1 MTTPP
6 FGPTTP
12 LSASP
17 FLSRLPLFTLNT
29 GGSAV
34 NNYPLVAFKPGFPL
48 QAAELNEIQENFAI
62 QQTLSNTLLTNW
74 LRYETSAVLTGS
86 PTDIYTGPGWNGA
99 IPLDPAYVTASPA
112 GVVAR
117 MGWYLIT
124 LPVSNLKFWVYNDT
138 DFAPNSAGIL
148 SAYYFGFSISS
159 EFIPC
164 SNTVTDPGWEF
175 NDQSSG
181 GFESSTCGANR
192 FKININ
198 GVLANT
204 SLSSGFVP
212 ITRVTSA
219 SAGSLLRFINNKLV
233 TRLS

>member
-12 LSASP
+12 LSESP
-17 FLSRLPLFTLNT
+17 FLSRLPSFTLNT
-29 GGSAV
+29 NGAAV

-74 LRYETSAVLTGS
+74 LTYGTSIELTGS

-99 IPLDPAYVTASPA
+99 IPLDPAYVTATPA
-112 GVVAR
+112 GVIAR

-138 DFAPNSAGIL
+138 DFVPNTFGL
-148 SAYYFGFSISS
+148 SSNYYFGFSISS

-164 SNTVTDPGWEF
+164 SNTDTDSGWEF

-198 GVLANT
+198 GVSAMT
-204 SLSSGFVP
+204 SPISGFVP
-212 ITRVTSA
+212 ITKVTS
-219 SAGSLLRFINNKLV
+219 STAGSLLRFINNKLV
-233 TRLS
+233 TRI

>member
-6 FGPTTP
+6 FGSTTP
-12 LSASP
+12 LSESP

-29 GGSAV
+29 GDVV

-74 LRYETSAVLTGS
+74 LTYGTSAELTGS

-99 IPLDPAYVTASPA
+99 IPLDPAYVTASTA
-112 GVVAR
+112 GVVAGI
-117 MGWYLIT
+117 GWYLIT

-138 DFAPNSAGIL
+138 SFAPLPLGLASTH
-148 SAYYFGFSISS
+148 YFGFSISS

-164 SNTVTDPGWEF
+164 SNTDTDSGWEF

-181 GFESSTCGANR
+181 SFESSTCGANR

-198 GVLANT
+198 GVLAST
-204 SLSSGFVP
+204 SLIPGFVP
-212 ITRVTSA
+212 ITRVTS
-219 SAGSLLRFINNKLV
+219 STAGSLLRFMNNKLV
-233 TRLS
+233 ARI

>member
-1 MTTPP
+1 MTNHQP
-6 FGPTTP
+6 FGTTTP
-12 LSASP
+12 LSQSP

-29 GGSAV
+29 GGVV

-74 LRYETSAVLTGS
+74 LTYGTSAELTGS

-99 IPLDPAYVTASPA
+99 IPLDPRYVTASTA
-112 GVVAR
+112 GVVADI
-117 MGWYLIT
+117 GWYLIT

-138 DFAPNSAGIL
+138 VFPANFVGIQ
-148 SAYYFGFSISS
+148 SSHYFGFSISS

-164 SNTVTDPGWEF
+164 SNTDTDPGWEF

-181 GFESSTCGANR
+181 SFESSTCGANR

-198 GVLANT
+198 GVLANP

-212 ITRVTSA
+212 ITRATQT
-219 SAGSLLRFINNKLV
+219 LLRFMNNKLI
-233 TRLS
+233 TQI

>member
-12 LSASP
+12 LSESP

-74 LRYETSAVLTGS
+74 LTYGTSIELTGS
-86 PTDIYTGPGWNGA
+86 PTDVYTGPGWNGA
-99 IPLDPAYVTASPA
+99 IPLDPRYVTATPA
-112 GVVAR
+112 GVIAR

-138 DFAPNSAGIL
+138 DFDANRLALTPG
-148 SAYYFGFSISS
+148 YYFGFSISS

-164 SNTVTDPGWEF
+164 SNTESDAGWSF
-175 NDQSSG
+175 NDESSG
-181 GFESSTCGANR
+181 NFESSTCGANR

-198 GVLANT
+198 SVLATAN
-204 SLSSGFVP
+204 LSPGFVP
-212 ITRVTSA
+212 ITRATNT
-219 SAGSLLRFINNKLV
+219 LLRFMNNKLI
-233 TRLS
+233 TTI

>member
-1 MTTPP
+1 MTNHQP

-12 LSASP
+12 LSESP

-148 SAYYFGFSISS
+148 SAHYFGFSISS

-164 SNTVTDPGWEF
+164 SNTDTDPGWEF

-181 GFESSTCGANR
+181 SFESSTCGANR

-198 GVLANT
+198 GVLANI

-212 ITRVTSA
+212 ITRVTNA

-233 TRLS
+233 TRI

>member
-99 IPLDPAYVTASPA
+99 IPLDPAYVTASLA
-112 GVVAR
+112 GVVAGK
-117 MGWYLIT
+117 GWYLIT

-138 DFAPNSAGIL
+138 DFVPNFLGIQT
-148 SAYYFGFSISS
+148 SHYFGFSISS
-159 EFIPC
+159 EFITC
-164 SNTVTDPGWEF
+164 SNTDTDPGWEF

-181 GFESSTCGANR
+181 SFESSTCGANR

>member
-6 FGPTTP
+6 FGTTTP
-12 LSASP
+12 LSESP

-29 GGSAV
+29 GGAAV

-99 IPLDPAYVTASPA
+99 IPLDPAYVTATPA
-112 GVVAR
+112 GVIAR

-138 DFAPNSAGIL
+138 DFVPNSLGL
-148 SAYYFGFSISS
+148 SSNHYFGFSISS

-164 SNTVTDPGWEF
+164 SNTDTDSGWEF

-198 GVLANT
+198 GVSAMI
-204 SLSSGFVP
+204 SVSSGFVP
-212 ITRVTSA
+212 ITRVTNN
-219 SAGSLLRFINNKLV
+219 LLRFINNKLITPV
-233 TRLS
+233 

>member
-6 FGPTTP
+6 FGTTTP
-12 LSASP
+12 LSQSP
-17 FLSRLPLFTLNT
+17 FLSRLPVFTLNT

-74 LRYETSAVLTGS
+74 LTYGTSAELTGS
-86 PTDIYTGPGWNGA
+86 PTDVYTGPGWNGA
-99 IPLDPAYVTASPA
+99 IPLDPTYVTADA
-112 GVVAR
+112 TGVVVG

-138 DFAPNSAGIL
+138 DFAANLLAFTPS
-148 SAYYFGFSISS
+148 YYFGFSISS
-159 EFIPC
+159 AFIPC
-164 SNTVTDPGWEF
+164 SNKTTDAGWSF

-181 GFESSTCGANR
+181 NFESSTCGANR
-192 FKININ
+192 FKITIAN
-198 GVLANT
+198 VLAT
-204 SLSSGFVP
+204 ATLSSGFVP
-212 ITRVTSA
+212 ITRVTNN
-219 SAGSLLRFINNKLV
+219 LLRFMNNKLIARV
-233 TRLS
+233 